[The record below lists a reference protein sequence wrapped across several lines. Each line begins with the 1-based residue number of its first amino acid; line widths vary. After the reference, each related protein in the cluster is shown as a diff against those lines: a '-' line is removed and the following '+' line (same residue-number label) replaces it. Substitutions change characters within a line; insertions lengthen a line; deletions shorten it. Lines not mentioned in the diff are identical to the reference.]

1 VNHNYNI
8 ILREMVGTI
17 CREVV
22 TSKKRMNEIIG
33 TWVQTENLCV
43 FISIV
48 RMFTLQQWNRVTVS
62 IQLACV
68 MCKMDYM

>member
-1 VNHNYNI
+1 MNHNYKI

-33 TWVQTENLCV
+33 TWVPTENLCV

-48 RMFTLQQWNRVTVS
+48 RMFSLKQWNWVTVS
-62 IQLACV
+62 IQLTCV
-68 MCKMDYM
+68 MYKMDYI